1 MKIGIN
7 LATQPFR
14 RDRPMLV
21 ATGAL
26 AIALGGLFGLLLA
39 LESME
44 SGQMGATRNEIAQL
58 EKQVQQLAAE
68 QTKLEAVL
76 RQPENAVVLERSL
89 FLNQLLLRKGIS
101 WTRIFE
107 DLEKTLPYNVRL
119 ISVRPMVNAQNQI
132 ALEMNVGTETP
143 PPFIEMFL
151 RLEKSDVFESPQVH
165 TSLPPSQTDPLYRY
179 RVSVIYAQKL

>member
-44 SGQMGATRNEIAQL
+44 SGQMGTTRSEIARL
-58 EKQVQQLAAE
+58 EKQIQQLAAE
-68 QTKLEAVL
+68 QATQDAVL

-89 FLNQLLLRKGIS
+89 FLNSLLLRKGIS
-101 WTRIFE
+101 WTRIFD

-119 ISVRPMVNAQNQI
+119 ISIRPMVNSLNQI
-132 ALEMNVGTETP
+132 SLEMNVGSETP
-143 PPFIEMFL
+143 PPVIEMLL
-151 RLEKSDVFESPQVH
+151 RLENSDVFEAPQVH
-165 TSLPPSQTDPLYRY
+165 TTLPPSQTEPLYRY
-179 RVSVIYAQKL
+179 RVSVTYAQKL